1 MNSLLRE
8 VAVMIRDSGRTD
20 EDAVATA
27 RAVLRHVGAAARV
40 EGGTWTGQWMERQA
54 SAPAAME
61 SANG

>member
-40 EGGTWTGQWMERQA
+40 EGGVWTGQWLDRQA
-54 SAPAAME
+54 AAE
-61 SANG
+61 VAD